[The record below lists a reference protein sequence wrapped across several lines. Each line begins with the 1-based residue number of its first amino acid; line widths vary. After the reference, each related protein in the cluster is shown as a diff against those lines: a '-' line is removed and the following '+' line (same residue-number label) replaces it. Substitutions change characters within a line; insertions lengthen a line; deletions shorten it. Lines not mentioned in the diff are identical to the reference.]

1 MTSRQVLTPHDNHP
15 KLYSDAVAGRAE
27 NKFKLSLRTKDK
39 HTSDEINRLF
49 KSKVNATEIN
59 VGISALKTLRDGRI
73 LIEAGS
79 KREIEALGEK
89 KQERC
94 GEQLEINIQKLRN
107 PRLIILNI
115 PNVITLEKS
124 RKL

>member
-15 KLYSDAVAGRAE
+15 KLYSDAEAGRE
-27 NKFKLSLRTKDK
+27 EKKFKLSLRTKDN
-39 HTSDEINRLF
+39 HTPDEIMTLL
-49 KSKVNATEIN
+49 KTKVYQTEIN
-59 VGISALKTLRDGRI
+59 VCISALKTLRDGRI

-79 KREIEALGEK
+79 KTEIEALGEK
-89 KQERC
+89 IQERC